1 MLYYAMVHSHI
12 VYCINIYS
20 CATTTHLEK
29 IRLKQKEAIRIITNS
44 GYRDHTQ
51 PLFANTSI
59 LPLDK
64 LIKYHSLK
72 FMHNYHFRNLPF
84 SFSEMW
90 TTNRDRNPAYNLRN
104 ADDLFVPHH
113 KLATLKR
120 MPWFNFPRIWNQE
133 DIAKYNPIAHQY
145 FSSVKTA
152 LLLSL
157 NR

>member
-1 MLYYAMVHSHI
+1 MVHSHI

-20 CATTTHLEK
+20 CATTTNLDK

-44 GYRDHTQ
+44 QYRAHTI
-51 PLFANTSI
+51 PLFADMSI
-59 LPLDK
+59 LPLDQ

-72 FMHNYHFRNLPF
+72 FMHSFSFNNLPF

-90 TTNRDRNPAYNLRN
+90 IKNRARNQNLNLNLRN
-104 ADDLFVPHH
+104 AEDLFVPPH

-120 MPWFNFPRIWNQE
+120 MPLFNFPRLWNQE
-133 DIAKYNPIAHQY
+133 NNSKNNPVLHQY
-145 FSSVKTA
+145 LKSVKRA
-152 LLLSL
+152 LFSTL

>member
-20 CATTTHLEK
+20 CATKTHLEK

-51 PLFANTSI
+51 PLFANMSI
-59 LPLDK
+59 LPLDQ

-72 FMHNYHFRNLPF
+72 FMHNFHFRKLPF

-90 TTNRDRNPAYNLRN
+90 LTNRNRNPAVNLRN

-113 KLATLKR
+113 KFATLKR
-120 MPWFNFPRIWNQE
+120 MPLFTFPRIWKHE
-133 DIAKYNPIAHQY
+133 DIAKYNPIPHQY
-145 FSSVKTA
+145 FNSVKTA